1 MLHSGEADKGTPPD
15 VWLLDLKEL
24 EVQIGSHMS
33 KEIRCPA
40 AAAMTVIHVAV
51 VGDTKRE

>member
-1 MLHSGEADKGTPPD
+1 MLHNGEAAKGTPPNI
-15 VWLLDLKEL
+15 WLLDLKEL
-24 EVQIGSHMS
+24 KVQIGSHMS
-33 KEIRCPA
+33 KEIRRPA

>member
-1 MLHSGEADKGTPPD
+1 MLHSGQADKGTPPD
-15 VWLLDLKEL
+15 MWLLDLKEL
-24 EVQIGSHMS
+24 KVQIGSHMS